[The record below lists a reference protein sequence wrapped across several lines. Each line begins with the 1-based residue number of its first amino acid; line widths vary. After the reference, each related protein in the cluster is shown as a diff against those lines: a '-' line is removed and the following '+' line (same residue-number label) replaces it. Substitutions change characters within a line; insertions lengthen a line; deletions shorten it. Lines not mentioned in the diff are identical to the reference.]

1 MNCGALFYVKR
12 ACNSEH
18 PVERA
23 IMIVHKPRHIAI
35 YLPSLRGG
43 GAERVM
49 VTLANGFAARGHRV
63 DLVLAMAEGPYLSE
77 VDARVRLIDLDRR
90 RVLSSLLPL
99 VRYMRRE
106 RPDAMLSAMKHANI
120 IAILARKLARVKM
133 RLVVSE
139 RSAPSGNLSGGGM
152 APVLRLLMRQLYPR
166 ADAVVCVSRGVE
178 NELKQM
184 FGLPAEK
191 LRTIYNPLDIDRI
204 NQLKTAPV
212 DHPWLAPDQPP
223 VILSVGRLVEAKD
236 YPNLLKAFAR
246 LRQHRL
252 CRLII
257 LGEGSERDK
266 LRELAVSLGIAE
278 DVDFPGFQDN
288 PFAWM
293 AACDLYVMSSAWEGL
308 PGTLQQAMAC
318 GAKVVSTDCRTGPA
332 EILENGK
339 WGRLVPV
346 GDAEALAEAM
356 AAALDEVAPPNTC
369 ERARDFRQERSI
381 SAYLNILTA

>member
-1 MNCGALFYVKR
+1 
-12 ACNSEH
+12 
-18 PVERA
+18 
-23 IMIVHKPRHIAI
+23 MIVHKPRHIAI

-63 DLVLAMAEGPYLSE
+63 DLVLAKAEGPYLSE
-77 VDARVRLIDLDRR
+77 VDARVRLVDLDRR

-99 VRYMRRE
+99 ARYVRRE
-106 RPDAMLSAMKHANI
+106 RPDAMLSAMNHANI
-120 IAILARKLARVKM
+120 IAILARELARVKM

-139 RSAPSGNLSGGGM
+139 HSAPSGNLSGGGM

-204 NQLKTAPV
+204 NRLKTAPV
-212 DHPWLAPDQPP
+212 DHPWLALDQPP
-223 VILSVGRLVEAKD
+223 VILAVGRLVEAKD
-236 YPNLLKAFAR
+236 YPTLLKAFAR
-246 LRQHRL
+246 LRQHRP

-257 LGEGSERDK
+257 LGEGSERDR

-293 AACDLYVMSSAWEGL
+293 AACDVYVMSSAWEGL
-308 PGTLQQAMAC
+308 PGSLQQALAC

-332 EILENGK
+332 EILEYGR
-339 WGRLVPV
+339 WGHLVPI
-346 GDAEALAEAM
+346 GDAEALARAI
-356 AAALDEVAPPNTC
+356 AAALDDPSPRDARS
-369 ERARDFRQERSI
+369 RANDFHIDHI
-381 SAYLNILTA
+381 SHQYLAALLS